1 MYNKLL
7 KIQQKWEPRKVK
19 IPIKTQNYNIRSIL
33 YSLFTRHFYLLKYAL
48 NIYPFFLSFP
58 FPPFLFLFFSFLFFS
73 FLFHPFPKAMKS
85 FPRGRGERRV
95 RNFILNIPLIW
106 EKMIFLSIMIM
117 QKFIWQVYFPG
128 RDVVRWICRGLRSW
142 PWEGTCWGCGQGRAG
157 CRGSPR
163 LRCTGQRFPK

>member
-1 MYNKLL
+1 M
-7 KIQQKWEPRKVK
+7 K

-58 FPPFLFLFFSFLFFS
+58 FPPFLSLFFSFLFFPIPS
-73 FLFHPFPKAMKS
+73 LSKS
-85 FPRGRGERRV
+85 YEILPQREGGRRV

-117 QKFIWQVYFPG
+117 QKSFNLRLLWQVYFPG